1 MFMNEHEL
9 NAIVDA
15 RLAEELAARHEA
27 DRRRV
32 KMQVVDQI
40 RRAAEKAH
48 YDKINARHPIQ
59 DKYSGLTREQ
69 HEARLKAMRAG
80 AARDAAHMAEVN
92 SRPVEGSLLYNKQR
106 ASIVGTGGEGF
117 AIKPAGQ
124 R

>member
-1 MFMNEHEL
+1 MNEQEL

-40 RRAAEKAH
+40 RREAEKQH
-48 YDKINARHPIQ
+48 YDRINARHPIEN
-59 DKYSGLTREQ
+59 KYSGLTREQ
-69 HEARLKAMRAG
+69 HEARIAAMRAG

-92 SRPVEGSLLYNKQR
+92 SRPIPGSLAHQR
-106 ASIVGTGGEGF
+106 SLIPGSEGF
-117 AIKPAGQ
+117 RIKG
-124 R
+124 